1 MGAADLVRLD
11 AQLAP
16 LAALVDTLAPGDP
29 LLADLRQRIA
39 VLRPMVDGTAPAVD
53 AASAQTARKNLG
65 SALVAFINHWKGELT
80 RTVLAGL
87 PELPPLHQALA
98 RADWFSPDGFA
109 TGADLGPLA
118 LRIGLDQVVLAT
130 EATVAGAD
138 PAVLAPL
145 AIGPRHLD
153 RVAATLAGPF
163 PGDGAL
169 RILADGCSGAL
180 RLPLGAVTVDALA
193 SLRRTATGGP
203 SFLAVIGAA
212 FTPGIQLSFGFA
224 LDRVGGVVGIE
235 RRVDQDAL
243 SLGIRSGSA
252 TAVLFSPPGADLV
265 RKLSA
270 AEALFP
276 PAPGQHVVG
285 PLFGLAW
292 LSLGPEAALV
302 HADVG
307 VLVQFGGPVIIVLVG
322 SGRLTLGEVLDIQAD
337 LAGTVDL
344 ARGRVAVDVSL
355 VHARVLGAF
364 RAAGDAAFRATT
376 SDSGA
381 TVFSAGGFYPGFD
394 PKPAEIGPLRR
405 LSFGTDIPTPGLDI
419 RLEGYFAATSNT
431 IQLGGRLDV
440 VFDAALIVARGSLGL
455 DALVQFSPFHFH
467 AAAYGQVSA
476 EFRGKT
482 FCGVRVDAI
491 VDGPGPISVAARLT
505 IETFLKDIPWN
516 ETFTFG
522 GGEADRAHRIPDLV
536 EAVAAR
542 ASDAGALRASAPEDP
557 VVALEPR
564 AVAGVVLGPLG
575 ELIWSQR
582 HSPLHI
588 HCDRFESEPLDPPGQ
603 GVLVDVVAPAVKRHE
618 EEEPFAPG
626 SFLNLPENLALHV
639 PAFDPQVSGV
649 RIGFNDE
656 PGDMRPQPPAT
667 CVLLLPVVV
676 PLTQALHDWNLL
688 VATPG
693 QAWLRSVA
701 DVGLAAPQ
709 VWNRTPQVTAVGETW
724 RTSDGGPHGTLTG
737 AWQHAR
743 HAAGGVPLHTV
754 DPVIDTA
761 VV

>member
-1 MGAADLVRLD
+1 MPAADLLRLD
-11 AQLAP
+11 SQLAP
-16 LAALVDTLAPGDP
+16 FATLVDALAPGDP
-29 LLADLRQRIA
+29 LLAVLRQRIA
-39 VLRPMVDGTAPAVD
+39 ALRAMVDGTVPAANPG
-53 AASAQTARKNLG
+53 AAEAAHGDVK
-65 SALVAFINHWKGELT
+65 SALVAFINQWKPELS

-87 PELPPLHQALA
+87 PELPSLHHALA
-98 RADWFSPDGFA
+98 AADWFSPDGFA
-109 TGADLGPLA
+109 TGAELGPLA
-118 LRIGLDQVVLAT
+118 LRIGLDQVVIAV
-130 EATVAGAD
+130 EATVSGGGTAA
-138 PAVLAPL
+138 LAPL
-145 AIGPRHLD
+145 AIGPSRLD
-153 RVAATLAGPF
+153 RVAASLAGPF

-180 RLPLGAVTVDALA
+180 RLPLGAVIVDALA

-212 FTPGIQLSFGFA
+212 FTPGIQLPFGFA
-224 LDRVGGVVGIE
+224 IDRVGGVIGIE
-235 RRVDQDAL
+235 RRVDRDAL

-252 TAVLFSPPGADLV
+252 TAVLFSPPGADLQ
-265 RKLSA
+265 RRLTSA
-270 AEALFP
+270 EVLFP

-292 LSLGPEAALV
+292 LSLGPDAALV

-307 VLVQFGGPVIIVLVG
+307 VLVQLGGPVTIVIVG
-322 SGRLTLGEVLDIQAD
+322 SGRLTLGEVLRIQAD
-337 LAGTVDL
+337 LAGSVDL

-355 VHARVLGAF
+355 VEARLLGAF
-364 RAAGDAAFRATT
+364 RATGDAAFRATT

-405 LSFGTDIPTPGLDI
+405 LSLGTDIPTPGLDI
-419 RLEGYFAATSNT
+419 RIEGYFAATSNT

-440 VFDAALIVARGSLGL
+440 VFDAALVVARGSVGL

-467 AAAYGQVSA
+467 AGVYGQVSV
-476 EFRGKT
+476 EFLGET

-522 GGEADRAHRIPDLV
+522 EGEADRVNRVTDLV
-536 EAVAAR
+536 EAVALR
-542 ASDAGALRASAPEDP
+542 AAHSGALRASAPDDP
-557 VVALEPR
+557 AVVLEPL
-564 AVAGVVLGPLG
+564 AANGVVLGPLG
-575 ELIWSQR
+575 ELVWSQR
-582 HSPLHI
+582 HSPLHVL
-588 HCDRFESEPLDPPGQ
+588 CDRFESEPLDPPGQ
-603 GVLVDVVAPAVKRHE
+603 GVLVAVVAPAVKRHE
-618 EEEPFAPG
+618 EKEPFAPG

-639 PAFDPQVSGV
+639 PAFDPQVAGI

-656 PGDMRPQPPAT
+656 PGDTRPQPPAT
-667 CVLLLPVVV
+667 RVLVLPVLV
-676 PLTQALHDWNLL
+676 PLAQALKDWNLL

-701 DVGLAAPQ
+701 DVGLAAPR
-709 VWNRTPQVTAVGETW
+709 VWNRTAQVTAVGETW
-724 RTSDGGPHGTLTG
+724 RTWDGAGHATVTG

-743 HAAGGVPLHTV
+743 HAAGGVPLHSA
-754 DPVIDTA
+754 DPVLDTA
-761 VV
+761 SF